1 MSPNT
6 LGEYIQNMQYE
17 KDSKNTITHTKIGS
31 KEHNIFGASYTINN
45 NDEFLNH
52 YFKQLKLGGNFYFTE
67 KQLDSDNRM
76 LVVDLDFRYDS
87 TIKTRQHNEDTIKNI
102 INLYAEKINEIY
114 DFQSNSKVT
123 VFVMEK
129 PNVNI
134 VTFYY
139 AGDDDNVNPYYY
151 TKDGI
156 HIIFTLK
163 MKTEEQMLLRKKMIN
178 DIKLDLPLTDIHQEK
193 QKLDD
198 VFDKGITKGCINWQL
213 YGCKKPNNEAYKL
226 TYTYDILFNTDMEDY
241 EVKENTTF
249 DIEKDYEKLSVR
261 YDNHKRFKVKDSEFL
276 LEALQTEKEE
286 LQPKTKKVIVE
297 TPKDETTINNNE
309 KIVNLIK
316 SETLGIFEDWK
327 KIIFAMKNEGFT
339 EEFAKQTS
347 NRATGNFTPL
357 TEEAWEKIWN
367 AETSQL
373 TMGTLRFYAKRDNPE
388 DYSLTCIK
396 SHDEYYEYDEKTL
409 CDYFFEYHKDD
420 VICCNNKIYV
430 FYNDFWIED
439 KKGKIIQK
447 LLINSIRKL
456 YMELDKKLNDKI
468 KVCYEQ
474 DKVADIF
481 VEQKALVATLNKN
494 YGFQRNKN
502 VWGLVE
508 NTLCSMNLKNDIFDK
523 NPDLFVF
530 NNICYDLQK
539 KEWRKLTQFDYVLFT
554 SKNDY
559 KKPTPTQIG
568 TIKKIVEDI
577 FPDKEMRKSYMS
589 ILKNGL
595 SGHRIEKF
603 IIATGDGRNGKGLI
617 NDYMKYL
624 LGDYYE
630 ILSLNLLTKP
640 LKEGANTELRCLHN
654 KRFIKASEPESSAN
668 EKLKINNIKSL
679 TGESSMKAR
688 GLYEDNFNINICAI
702 SILEANGQPPI
713 SLDGNTAEKERFV
726 TIAFDTTF
734 LKDDTEE
741 NKYKLI
747 HEPEK
752 YKKVN
757 EIYKSESFI
766 KEHICAF
773 FHYII
778 EYPTD
783 TKLYEVY
790 NTIRGQKQ
798 TLEWFMDKDEFLNW
812 FQEEYE
818 KDENGFISIKELYSI
833 YKSSSLF
840 YSLSKAQQRQNNEK
854 YFRQMVIKKMYMH
867 YVPPKGSITI
877 KTKDGTEKIQTNKDG
892 ITGFTKEL

>member
-6 LGEYIQNMQYE
+6 LAEYIQDKHYK
-17 KDSKNTITHTKIGS
+17 KDSGNEITHTKIGS
-31 KEHNIFGASYTINN
+31 KEFNITGGSYTINN

-87 TIKTRQHNEDTIKNI
+87 TIKTRQHNEDTIKDI
-102 INLYAEKINEIY
+102 INLYCEKINEIY

-123 VFVMEK
+123 AFVMEK
-129 PNVNI
+129 QNI
-134 VTFYY
+134 NCLE
-139 AGDDDNVNPYYY
+139 DK

-156 HIIFTLK
+156 HIIFNFK

-178 DIKLDLPLTDIHQEK
+178 DIKLDLPLTNSYNDI
-193 QKLDD
+193 
-198 VFDKGITKGCINWQL
+198 FDEGISKGCINWQL
-213 YGCKKPNNEAYKL
+213 YGSKKPNHEAYKL
-226 TYTYDILFNTDMEDY
+226 TYTYDILFNTDLNDY
-241 EVKENTTF
+241 EVKTNNTF
-249 DIEKDYEKLSVR
+249 DIENDYEKLSVR
-261 YDNHKRFKVKDSEFL
+261 YDNHKRFKIRDCEFL
-276 LEALQTEKEE
+276 LEALKAEKEA
-286 LQPKTKKVIVE
+286 LKPKEKKLIVE

-309 KIVNLIK
+309 KIINLIK
-316 SETLGIFEDWK
+316 PETLGIFEDWK
-327 KIIFAMKNEGFT
+327 KIMFAMKVEGFT

-347 NRATGNFTPL
+347 NRGIGKFTPL

-373 TMGTLRFYAKRDNPE
+373 TMGTLRFYAKRDSPE
-388 DYSLTCIK
+388 EYSLNCIK
-396 SHDEYYEYDEKTL
+396 SYELYYDYDEKVL

-420 VICCNNKIYV
+420 VVCCNNKIYV
-430 FYNDFWIED
+430 YYNDFWIED

-456 YMELDKKLNDKI
+456 YMELDNKLNDKI
-468 KVCYEQ
+468 KVCYKE
-474 DKVADIF
+474 DKVADIL

-508 NTLCSMNLKNDIFDK
+508 NTLYSMNLKNDIFDK

-530 NNICYDLQK
+530 NNTCYDLEK
-539 KEWRKLTQFDYVLFT
+539 KEWRKLTQFDYVLLT

-559 KKPTPTQIG
+559 NEPTPTQIG

-577 FPDKEMRKSYMS
+577 FPDEEMRKSYMS

-702 SILEANGQPPI
+702 SVLEANGQPPI

-747 HEPEK
+747 QEPDK

-778 EYPTD
+778 DYPTD
-783 TKLYEVY
+783 TKLHEVY

-867 YVPPKGSITI
+867 YVPPMGNITI
-877 KTKDGTEKIQTNKDG
+877 KTKDRTEKKQTTKDG
-892 ITGFTKEL
+892 IIGFTKEL

>member
-1 MSPNT
+1 MSANT
-6 LGEYIQNMQYE
+6 LGGYIQNMQYE

-87 TIKTRQHNEDTIKNI
+87 TIKTRQHNEETIKDI

-114 DFQSNSKVT
+114 NFESNSKVT
-123 VFVMEK
+123 AFVMEK

-134 VTFYY
+134 VTFYW
-139 AGDDDNVNPYYY
+139 AGDDDCVNPNYY

-178 DIKLDLPLTDIHQEK
+178 HLKDIDIFDNLKLTNSY
-193 QKLDD
+193 DD

-213 YGCKKPNNEAYKL
+213 YGSKKPNNEAYKL
-226 TYTYDILFNTDMEDY
+226 TYTYDIIFNTDMEDY
-241 EVKENTTF
+241 EVKTNTTF
-249 DIEKDYEKLSVR
+249 DIEKDYKLLSVR
-261 YDNHKRFKVKDSEFL
+261 YKNHPKFELNNNEFL
-276 LEALQTEKEE
+276 LEALESEKEE

-373 TMGTLRFYAKRDNPE
+373 TMGTLRFYAKRDSPE
-388 DYSLTCIK
+388 EYSLTCIN
-396 SHDEYYEYDEKTL
+396 SYEQYYEYDEKTL

-474 DKVADIF
+474 DKVADVF

-530 NNICYDLQK
+530 NNTCFDLQK

-554 SKNDY
+554 CKNDY
-559 KKPTPTQIG
+559 KKPTPTQID

-702 SILEANGQPPI
+702 SVLEANGQPPI

-747 HEPEK
+747 HESDK

-757 EIYKSESFI
+757 EIYKSEAFI

-778 EYPTD
+778 DYPTD

-818 KDENGFISIKELYSI
+818 KDENGFISIKDLYKI
-833 YKSSSLF
+833 YKNSSLF

-867 YVPPKGSITI
+867 YVPPMGSIEI
-877 KTKDGTEKIQTNKDG
+877 KTKDGTEKIQTTKDG
-892 ITGFTKEL
+892 IIGFTQGF

>member
-1 MSPNT
+1 MSANN
-6 LGEYIQNMQYE
+6 LGEYIQNNIYV
-17 KDSKNTITHTKIGS
+17 KDSGNKITHTKIGS

-67 KQLDSDNRM
+67 KQLDSDDRM

-87 TIKTRQHNEDTIKNI
+87 TIKTRQHNEETIKDI

-114 DFQSNSKVT
+114 NFESNSKVT
-123 VFVMEK
+123 AFVMEK

-134 VTFYY
+134 VTFYW
-139 AGDDDNVNPYYY
+139 AGDDDCVNPNYY

-163 MKTEEQMLLRKKMIN
+163 MKTEEQMLLRKKMIM
-178 DIKLDLPLTDIHQEK
+178 DINFDLPLTTKCQEK

-198 VFDKGITKGCINWQL
+198 VFDEGITKGCINWQL
-213 YGCKKPNNEAYKL
+213 YGSKKPNNEAYKL
-226 TYTYDILFNTDMEDY
+226 TYTYDIIFNTDMEDY
-241 EVKENTTF
+241 EVKTNTTF
-249 DIEKDYEKLSVR
+249 DIEKDYKLLSVR
-261 YDNHKRFKVKDSEFL
+261 YKNHPKFELNNSEFL
-276 LEALQTEKEE
+276 LEALKSEKEE
-286 LQPKTKKVIVE
+286 LQPKTKKVIAE
-297 TPKDETTINNNE
+297 TPKDQTTINNNE

-388 DYSLTCIK
+388 EYSLTCIK
-396 SHDEYYEYDEKTL
+396 SHEEYYEYDEKTL

-474 DKVADIF
+474 DKVADVF

-530 NNICYDLQK
+530 NNTCFDLQK

-554 SKNDY
+554 CKNDY
-559 KKPTPTQIG
+559 IKPTPTQIA

-702 SILEANGQPPI
+702 SVLEANGQPPI

-757 EIYKSESFI
+757 EIYKSEAFI

-778 EYPTD
+778 DYPTD

-818 KDENGFISIKELYSI
+818 KDENGFISIKDLYKI
-833 YKSSSLF
+833 YKNSSLF

-877 KTKDGTEKIQTNKDG
+877 QTKDGTEKIQTNKDG
-892 ITGFTKEL
+892 IIGFTQGF

>member
-6 LGEYIQNMQYE
+6 LGEYIQDKHYK
-17 KDSKNTITHTKIGS
+17 KDTGNEITHTKIGS
-31 KEHNIFGASYTINN
+31 KEFNIIGGSYTINN

-87 TIKTRQHNEDTIKNI
+87 TIKTRQHNEETIKDI

-114 DFQSNSKVT
+114 DFQSNSKIIA
-123 VFVMEK
+123 FVMEK

-134 VTFYY
+134 VKFYY
-139 AGDDDNVNPYYY
+139 AGDDDCVNPNYY

-178 DIKLDLPLTDIHQEK
+178 CINLDLPLTNHNQEK

-213 YGCKKPNNEAYKL
+213 YGSKKPNHEAYKL
-226 TYTYDILFNTDMEDY
+226 TYTYDIIFNTDLNDY
-241 EVKENTTF
+241 EVKTNNTF
-249 DIEKDYEKLSVR
+249 DIENDFEKLSVR
-261 YDNHKRFKVKDSEFL
+261 YDNHKRFKVRDCEFL
-276 LEALQTEKEE
+276 LEALKSEKEE
-286 LQPKTKKVIVE
+286 LQPKKKKLIVE

-309 KIVNLIK
+309 KIINLIK
-316 SETLGIFEDWK
+316 PETLGIFEDWK

-339 EEFAKQTS
+339 EEFARQTS
-347 NRATGNFTPL
+347 DRATGSFTPL

-373 TMGTLRFYAKRDNPE
+373 TMGTLRFYAKRDSPE
-388 DYSLTCIK
+388 EYSLTCIK
-396 SHDEYYEYDEKTL
+396 SYEEYYEYDEKVL
-409 CDYFFEYHKDD
+409 CDYFFKYHKDD

-456 YMELDKKLNDKI
+456 YMEIDNKLNDKI

-474 DKVADIF
+474 DKVADIL

-502 VWGLVE
+502 VWGLIE
-508 NTLCSMNLKNDIFDK
+508 NTLYSMNLKNDIFDK
-523 NPDLFVF
+523 DPNLFVF
-530 NNICYDLQK
+530 NNICYDLQI
-539 KEWRKLTQFDYVLFT
+539 KEWRKLTQFDYVLLT
-554 SKNDY
+554 SNNDY
-559 KKPTPTQIG
+559 KKPTPTQNE

-577 FPDKEMRKSYMS
+577 FPDEEIRKSYMS

-603 IIATGDGRNGKGLI
+603 VIATGDGRNGKGLI
-617 NDYMKYL
+617 NDYMKCL

-679 TGESSMKAR
+679 TGESGLKAR

-702 SILEANGQPPI
+702 SVLEANGAPPI
-713 SLDGNTAEKERFV
+713 SLDGNAAEKERFV
-726 TIAFDTTF
+726 TIPFDTTF

-741 NKYKLI
+741 NIYKLKE
-747 HEPEK
+747 EPDK

-757 EIYKSESFI
+757 EIYKSETFM

-778 EYPTD
+778 DYPTN

-790 NTIRGQKQ
+790 NSVRGQKQ

-818 KDENGFISIKELYSI
+818 KDEYGFISIKDLYKFIKIVHYFIVYQKHNKGKIMKSI
-833 YKSSSLF
+833 LDKW
-840 YSLSKAQQRQNNEK
+840 
-854 YFRQMVIKKMYMH
+854 
-867 YVPPKGSITI
+867 
-877 KTKDGTEKIQTNKDG
+877 
-892 ITGFTKEL
+892 

>member
-1 MSPNT
+1 MSANT

-67 KQLDSDNRM
+67 KQLDSDDRM

-87 TIKTRQHNEDTIKNI
+87 TIKTRQHNEDTIKDI

-123 VFVMEK
+123 AFVMEK

-134 VTFYY
+134 VTFYG
-139 AGDDDNVNPYYY
+139 AGDDDCVNPYYY

-163 MKTEEQMLLRKKMIN
+163 MKTEEQILLRKKMIN
-178 DIKLDLPLTDIHQEK
+178 DIKLDLPLTNSY
-193 QKLDD
+193 DD
-198 VFDKGITKGCINWQL
+198 VFDKGISKGCINWQL
-213 YGCKKPNNEAYKL
+213 YGSKKPNNEAYKL
-226 TYTYDILFNTDMEDY
+226 TYTYDIIFNTDMEDF
-241 EVKENTTF
+241 EVKTNTTF
-249 DIEKDYEKLSVR
+249 DIEKDYKLLSVR
-261 YDNHKRFKVKDSEFL
+261 YDNHPKFELNNNEFL

-309 KIVNLIK
+309 KIINLIK

-373 TMGTLRFYAKRDNPE
+373 TMGTLRWYAKRDNPE
-388 DYSLTCIK
+388 DYSLTCIN
-396 SHDEYYEYDEKTL
+396 SYEQYYEYDEKTL

-430 FYNDFWIED
+430 YYNDFWIED

-554 SKNDY
+554 SNNDY
-559 KKPTPTQIG
+559 KEPTPTQIA

-595 SGHRIEKF
+595 SGYRIEKF
-603 IIATGDGRNGKGLI
+603 VIATGDGRNGKGLI
-617 NDYMKYL
+617 NDYMKCL

-688 GLYEDNFNINICAI
+688 GIYEDNFNINICAI

-778 EYPTD
+778 DYPTD

-818 KDENGFISIKELYSI
+818 KDENGFISIKDLYKI
-833 YKSSSLF
+833 YKNSSLF

-867 YVPPKGSITI
+867 YVPPMGSIEI
-877 KTKDGTEKIQTNKDG
+877 KTKDGTEKIQTTKDG
-892 ITGFTKEL
+892 IIGFTQGF

>member
-1 MSPNT
+1 MSANT
-6 LGEYIQNMQYE
+6 LGGYIQNKIYV
-17 KDSKNTITHTKIGS
+17 KDSGNEITHTKIGS

-45 NDEFLNH
+45 NDEFLSC

-67 KQLDSDNRM
+67 KQLDSDDRM
-76 LVVDLDFRYDS
+76 LVVDLDFRYNS
-87 TIKTRQHNEDTIKNI
+87 TIKTRQHNEDTIKDI
-102 INLYAEKINEIY
+102 IYLYADKINEIY
-114 DFQSNSKVT
+114 NFPDNSEIKA
-123 VFVMEK
+123 FVMEK

-134 VTFYY
+134 VTFYC
-139 AGDDDNVNPYYY
+139 AGDDDCVNPNYY

-178 DIKLDLPLTDIHQEK
+178 HLKDIDIFDNLKLTNSY
-193 QKLDD
+193 DD
-198 VFDKGITKGCINWQL
+198 VFDEGITKGCINWQL
-213 YGCKKPNNEAYKL
+213 YGSKKPNNEAYKL
-226 TYTYDILFNTDMEDY
+226 TYTYDIIFNTAMEDY
-241 EVKENTTF
+241 EVKTNTTF
-249 DIEKDYEKLSVR
+249 DIEENYNLLSVR
-261 YDNHKRFKVKDSEFL
+261 YKNHPKFELNNNEFL
-276 LEALQTEKEE
+276 LEALESEKEE
-286 LQPKTKKVIVE
+286 LQPKEKKVIVE

-309 KIVNLIK
+309 KIINLIK
-316 SETLGIFEDWK
+316 PETLGLFQDWK
-327 KIIFAMKNEGFT
+327 KIIFAMKNEGFS
-339 EEFAKQTS
+339 EEFARQTS
-347 NRATGNFTPL
+347 NRATGKFTPL

-373 TMGTLRFYAKRDNPE
+373 TMGTLRFYAKRDSPE
-388 DYSLTCIK
+388 EYSLTCIK
-396 SHDEYYEYDEKTL
+396 SYEQYYEYDEKVL

-456 YMELDKKLNDKI
+456 YMELDNKLNDKI
-468 KVCYEQ
+468 KICYEQ
-474 DKVADIF
+474 DKVADVL

-508 NTLCSMNLKNDIFDK
+508 NTLYSMNLKNDIFDK

-539 KEWRKLTQFDYVLFT
+539 KEWRKLTQFDYVLLT
-554 SKNDY
+554 SNNDY
-559 KKPTPTQIG
+559 KKPTPTQNE

-577 FPDKEMRKSYMS
+577 FPDKEIRKSYMS

-603 IIATGDGRNGKGLI
+603 VIATGDGRNGKGLI
-617 NDYMKYL
+617 NDYMKCL

-679 TGESSMKAR
+679 TGESGLKAR

-702 SILEANGQPPI
+702 SILEANGAPPI
-713 SLDGNTAEKERFV
+713 SLDGNNAEKERFV
-726 TIAFDTTF
+726 TIPFDTTF

-741 NKYKLI
+741 NKYKLKE
-747 HEPEK
+747 EPDK

-757 EIYKSESFI
+757 EIYKSETFM

-778 EYPTD
+778 DYPTD

-790 NTIRGQKQ
+790 NSVRGQKQ

-818 KDENGFISIKELYSI
+818 KDEYGFISIKDLYKI
-833 YKSSSLF
+833 YKNSSLF

-854 YFRQMVIKKMYMH
+854 YFRQMIIKKMYMH
-867 YVPPKGSITI
+867 YVPTMGNITI

-892 ITGFTKEL
+892 ITGFTQGF

>member
-1 MSPNT
+1 MSANN

-87 TIKTRQHNEDTIKNI
+87 TIKTRQHNEDTIKDI

-123 VFVMEK
+123 AFVMEK

-134 VTFYY
+134 VTFYW
-139 AGDDDNVNPYYY
+139 AGDDDCVNPYYY

-163 MKTEEQMLLRKKMIN
+163 MKTEEQILLRKKMIN
-178 DIKLDLPLTDIHQEK
+178 DIKLDLPLTNSY
-193 QKLDD
+193 DD
-198 VFDKGITKGCINWQL
+198 VFDKGISKGCINWQL
-213 YGCKKPNNEAYKL
+213 YGSKKPNNEAYKL

-261 YDNHKRFKVKDSEFL
+261 YDNHIRFMVKDSEFL
-276 LEALQTEKEE
+276 LEALQTEKEA
-286 LQPKTKKVIVE
+286 LQPKEKKLIVE
-297 TPKDETTINNNE
+297 TPKNESTINNNE

-367 AETSQL
+367 AETTQL
-373 TMGTLRFYAKRDNPE
+373 TMGTLRWYAKRDNPE

-530 NNICYDLQK
+530 NNTCFDLQK

-554 SKNDY
+554 CKNDY
-559 KKPTPTQIG
+559 NKPTPTQIG

-702 SILEANGQPPI
+702 CVLEANGQPPI

-747 HEPEK
+747 HEPDK

-818 KDENGFISIKELYSI
+818 KDENGFISIKDLYKI
-833 YKSSSLF
+833 YKNSSLF

-867 YVPPKGSITI
+867 YVPPMGSIEI
-877 KTKDGTEKIQTNKDG
+877 KTKDGTEKIQTTKDG
-892 ITGFTKEL
+892 IIGFTQGF